1 MKSIVPA
8 SALKLFLLMV
18 GMVIFAGCSDTFT
31 GGEEAT
37 PEPTLRQGKLRH
49 PYLMDRAYTS
59 KGSGK
64 FGNESSLNLI
74 LSINKQS
81 TLERYNVLERYTT
94 LERYNVLERY
104 EYTNVFAGYA
114 ITVEDS
120 LGLSEYNA
128 FLDELEN
135 DPDIIWYEPDFTVD
149 LPEAAAATGQTG
161 QLIPWS
167 VAAVGGKES
176 WTVSGNGYGVVNVD
190 VFILDTGVAR
200 ALRYDPDDDLYLYA
214 SEDIRKGHS
223 DPADHDGHGTHIA
236 GIVGAIDDQDNLVGI
251 APGARIHNLK
261 VLNDNGTTDVSVV
274 VAAMEEVIAW
284 KQAHPGKPAVVNLSI
299 GENIGTSAYTSLDE
313 AVEAALDA
321 GIVVVAAAGNYGADA
336 INVTP
341 AHVEGAITV
350 GSYDVN
356 GVFSSFSNYG
366 SMVDLL
372 APGEAVISLGINQ
385 EGPKSMSGT
394 SMAAAHVTGAAA
406 LYVAKH
412 PWASPLE
419 VRTALL
425 DAARDFVV
433 GEPVGTTGKSVW
445 VGPVETQY

>member
-1 MKSIVPA
+1 MKKHFRSLPVV
-8 SALKLFLLMV
+8 LLMV
-18 GMVIFAGCSDTFT
+18 GLIFFSGCSDSFT
-31 GGEEAT
+31 GGEEAS
-37 PEPTLRQGKLRH
+37 PETSLRQGKLRH
-49 PYLMDRAYTS
+49 PYLMDQAYTS

-64 FGNESSLNLI
+64 FGNESALNLI

-81 TLERYNVLERYTT
+81 TLERYNVLERFTT

-104 EYTNVFAGYA
+104 EYNNVFGGYA

-128 FLDELEN
+128 FLDELEQ

-149 LPEAAAATGQTG
+149 LPNASASTGQTG

-167 VAAVGGKES
+167 VAAIGGMES
-176 WTVSGNGYGVVNVD
+176 WTISGDGSGFVNVD

-200 ALRYDPDDDLYLYA
+200 ALANDPYDDLYLYY
-214 SEDIRKGHS
+214 SEDVRDGLN
-223 DPADHDGHGTHIA
+223 DATDHDGHGTHIA
-236 GIVGAIDDQDNLVGI
+236 GIIGAIDDGDNLVGI

-274 VAAMEEVIAW
+274 VAAMEKIIAW
-284 KQAHPGKPAVVNLSI
+284 KQAHPAKPAVVNLSI
-299 GENIGTSAYTSLDE
+299 GENIGSPDYTALDE
-313 AVEAALDA
+313 AVEAAINA
-321 GIVVVAAAGNYGADA
+321 GITVVAAAGNQGIDA
-336 INVTP
+336 VNVTP

-356 GVFSSFSNYG
+356 GVFSSFSNHG

-372 APGEAVISLGINQ
+372 APGEAVISLGING
-385 EGPKSMSGT
+385 EGPQSMSGT
-394 SMAAAHVTGAAA
+394 SMAAAHVSGAAA
-406 LYVAKH
+406 LYVARH
-412 PWASPLE
+412 PQASPLE

-425 DAARDFVV
+425 DDARNFVI
-433 GEPVGTTGKSVW
+433 GLPTGTTDASVW
-445 VGPVETQY
+445 VGPAETN